1 MDPGSRVDDGGV
13 VPRAPAGN
21 APHLVEQP
29 ARRRPI
35 ASSEEAARPLEV
47 TAKRGYPLHRWG
59 IAQPTPPI
67 EGHSLP
73 AARSFPLMFDHDPF
87 EQVAD
92 LFKRILLERREQ
104 ESKQLVLERE
114 DPEVLRE
121 TLDLKLPKIGR
132 DLDDVADRLRTLVQ
146 HTPITASGGFFNQ
159 LFGGQEPSA
168 LLGETV
174 AAALNSSMYTYK
186 VGGAQVLVE
195 LELVKQ
201 MGLRVGFE
209 NADGVFTPG
218 GSLSNLSGM
227 LVARDRKRPGARRHG
242 LRGQRL
248 RVYTSELSHY
258 SVAKAVTMLGI
269 GLDNLVRV
277 AVDERGR
284 MDPQA
289 LRDAI
294 AEDLA
299 AGHEPMMVNA
309 TAGTTVLGAFDPIDA
324 IADVCDDH
332 DLWLHVDGA
341 FGGSAVLDPAQA
353 HLLQGSERADSVAWD
368 AHKLMGAPLSCSV
381 VLVRERGLL
390 AASLDENASYLF
402 QADDDELNPG
412 TRSVQCGRRND
423 ALKLWALWQSLGDE
437 GLAKRLARLRS
448 LALCAAGLVRSA
460 PGLELVRE
468 PEFVNVCFRVEGV
481 DADELCAELSDRGLA
496 LIGYALVDGEK
507 VVRLTLSNAVVDEE
521 DLRLL
526 FRRLQQ
532 VASECAAVGAAAGRG
547 EKR

>member
-1 MDPGSRVDDGGV
+1 M
-13 VPRAPAGN
+13 PRAPAGN
-21 APHLVEQP
+21 LLHLVELP
-29 ARRRPI
+29 ARQRPI
-35 ASSEEAARPLEV
+35 ASNEEATPPLE
-47 TAKRGYPLHRWG
+47 AMSNRGYPLHRWG

-92 LFKRILLERREQ
+92 LFKQILLERREQ

-121 TLDLKLPKIGR
+121 TLDLELPKIGR

-159 LFGGQEPSA
+159 LFGAQEPSA

-299 AGHEPMMVNA
+299 DGHEPMMVNA

-341 FGGSAVLDPAQA
+341 FGGSAVLDPAMA

-437 GLAKRLARLRS
+437 GMAKRLARLRS
-448 LALCAAGLVRSA
+448 LALCATGLVRSA

-532 VASECAAVGAAAGRG
+532 AASECAAVGAAAGRG

>member
-1 MDPGSRVDDGGV
+1 MDDGGV

-21 APHLVEQP
+21 ALHLVEQP

-35 ASSEEAARPLEV
+35 ASSEETARPLE
-47 TAKRGYPLHRWG
+47 AMANRGYPPTPWG
-59 IAQPTPPI
+59 IAQPAPPT

-73 AARSFPLMFDHDPF
+73 AARSIPLMFDHDPF

-92 LFKRILLERREQ
+92 LFKQILLERREQ
-104 ESKQLVLERE
+104 ESKQPVLERE

-121 TLDLKLPKIGR
+121 TLDLKLPRIGR
-132 DLDDVADRLRTLVQ
+132 DLDDVADRLRILVQ

-159 LFGGQEPSA
+159 LFGGQEPAA

-289 LRDAI
+289 LREAV
-294 AEDLA
+294 AKDLA

-353 HLLQGSERADSVAWD
+353 HLLQGSERADSMAWD

-437 GLAKRLARLRS
+437 GMAKRLARLRS

-481 DADELCAELSDRGLA
+481 DADELCAQLSDRGLA

>member
-1 MDPGSRVDDGGV
+1 M

-47 TAKRGYPLHRWG
+47 MAKRGYPLHRWG

-195 LELVKQ
+195 LELIKQ

-341 FGGSAVLDPAQA
+341 FGGSAILDPAQA
-353 HLLQGSERADSVAWD
+353 HLLEGSERADSMAWD

-381 VLVRERGLL
+381 VLLRERGLL

-448 LALCAAGLVRSA
+448 LALCAAGIVRSA
-460 PGLELVRE
+460 PSLELVRE

-481 DADELCAELSDRGLA
+481 HADELCAELSDRGLA

-547 EKR
+547 QKR

>member
-1 MDPGSRVDDGGV
+1 
-13 VPRAPAGN
+13 
-21 APHLVEQP
+21 
-29 ARRRPI
+29 
-35 ASSEEAARPLEV
+35 
-47 TAKRGYPLHRWG
+47 
-59 IAQPTPPI
+59 
-67 EGHSLP
+67 
-73 AARSFPLMFDHDPF
+73 MFDHDPF

-92 LFKRILLERREQ
+92 LFKQILLERREQ
-104 ESKQLVLERE
+104 ESKQPVLERE

-121 TLDLKLPKIGR
+121 TLDLKLPRIGR
-132 DLDDVADRLRTLVQ
+132 DLDDVADRLRILVQ

-159 LFGGQEPSA
+159 LFGGQEPAA

-289 LRDAI
+289 LREAV
-294 AEDLA
+294 AKDLA

-353 HLLQGSERADSVAWD
+353 HLLQGSERADSMAWD

-437 GLAKRLARLRS
+437 GMAKRLARLRS

-481 DADELCAELSDRGLA
+481 DADELCAQLSDRGLA

>member
-1 MDPGSRVDDGGV
+1 M

-47 TAKRGYPLHRWG
+47 MAKRGYPLHRWG

-289 LRDAI
+289 LREAV
-294 AEDLA
+294 AKDLA

-341 FGGSAVLDPAQA
+341 FGGSAILDPAQA
-353 HLLQGSERADSVAWD
+353 HLLEGSERADSMAWD

-381 VLVRERGLL
+381 VLLRERGLL

-448 LALCAAGLVRSA
+448 LALCAAGIVRSA
-460 PGLELVRE
+460 PSLELVRE

-481 DADELCAELSDRGLA
+481 HADELCAELSDRGLA

-547 EKR
+547 QKR